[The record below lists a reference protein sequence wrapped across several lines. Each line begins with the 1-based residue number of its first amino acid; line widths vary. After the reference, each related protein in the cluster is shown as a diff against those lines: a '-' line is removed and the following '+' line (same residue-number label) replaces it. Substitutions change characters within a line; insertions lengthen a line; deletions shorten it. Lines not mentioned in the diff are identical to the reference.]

1 MSGDSTN
8 QRVRDDLARSL
19 RDIGADELVELVS
32 DLIKIYVIEGTSALD
47 IEPSL
52 VPPSDSRERVSFAR
66 LITDLKARV
75 NVPELEYFRVE
86 GDRVLITIGDQ
97 RFPLDGP
104 PRRQRPAAA
113 DGPKPAAAPKRD
125 DGKKPFGG
133 GGERSRLL
141 EVD

>member
-1 MSGDSTN
+1 MSGQSAN
-8 QRVRDDLARSL
+8 QRVREDLARSL
-19 RDIGADELVELVS
+19 RDLDPDQLVELLS

-66 LITDLKARV
+66 LITDLKARL
-75 NVPELEYFRVE
+75 NVPELDHFRVE

-97 RFPLDGP
+97 TFPLDGP
-104 PRRQRPAAA
+104 PRRLRPATAES
-113 DGPKPAAAPKRD
+113 PKPVAPPKRD
-125 DGKKPFGG
+125 EGKKPFS
-133 GGERSRLL
+133 GERSRLL

>member
-1 MSGDSTN
+1 MSGGSPD

-19 RDIGADELVELVS
+19 RDIGADELVELLS

-66 LITDLKARV
+66 LITDLKARL
-75 NVPELEYFRVE
+75 NVPELEHFRVE

-97 RFPLDGP
+97 TFPLDGP
-104 PRRQRPAAA
+104 PRRQRTAPA
-113 DGPKPAAAPKRD
+113 DGPKPPSSPKRD
-125 DGKKPFGG
+125 DGKKPFS
-133 GGERSRLL
+133 GERSRLL

>member
-1 MSGDSTN
+1 MSDGSAN
-8 QRVRDDLARSL
+8 QRVHDDLARSL
-19 RDIGADELVELVS
+19 RDVGADELVELLS

-66 LITDLKARV
+66 LITDLKARLS
-75 NVPELEYFRVE
+75 VPELEHFRVE

-97 RFPLDGP
+97 TFPLDGA
-104 PRRQRPAAA
+104 PRRPRPAAA
-113 DGPKPAAAPKRD
+113 DSPKPAASPKRD
-125 DGKKPFGG
+125 EGKKPFS
-133 GGERSRLL
+133 GERSRLL